1 MAHDGGAL
9 DDGTY
14 DALVVDAE
22 SGDEGWCRIELT
34 ILGGAHK
41 GEVVAVRTDGIT
53 DESALDLLGI
63 PATLVVADGV
73 PRVAFEP

>member
-1 MAHDGGAL
+1 MTTGESAL
-9 DDGTY
+9 DDGSY

-22 SGDEGWCRIELT
+22 PTEGGGCRVELT

-41 GEVVAVRTDGIT
+41 GEVVAVRTDGVT
-53 DESALDLLGI
+53 GDDVLDLLGI

-73 PRVAFEP
+73 PRVTFEP